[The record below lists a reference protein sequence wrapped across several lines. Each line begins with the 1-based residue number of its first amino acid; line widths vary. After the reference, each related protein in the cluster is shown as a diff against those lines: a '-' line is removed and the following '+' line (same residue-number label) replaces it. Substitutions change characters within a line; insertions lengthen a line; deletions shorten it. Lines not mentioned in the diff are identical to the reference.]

1 MKNLKIG
8 DVVITRAAITGDKEY
23 DEALAKKNGLGKI
36 ENIVTSKI
44 GKTYLVRVGENNTD
58 LKYYQ
63 GNELEIALED
73 LTEADK
79 EEVKKALYKIEEKAK
94 ETENSERTQKFLGTG
109 IELEESEMEKEAALA
124 EATEEVV
131 EDTEC
136 VEIKEDKEKED
147 KKIFVKK
154 IYEIDE
160 ELVKKQ
166 KYVLLRDSENENR
179 VLIALVKDVSKSNIK
194 LAYIR
199 EKEIEE
205 VELTAEQ
212 FAEVVA

>member
-1 MKNLKIG
+1 MKDLKIG
-8 DVVITRAAITGDKEY
+8 DVVITKATLTGDKEY

-36 ENIVTSKI
+36 ENIVTS
-44 GKTYLVRVGENNTD
+44 GNSRTYLVRVGENNAD
-58 LKYYQ
+58 LRYYQ
-63 GNELEIALED
+63 ESELEIALEN
-73 LTEADK
+73 LTAADK
-79 EEVKKALYKIEEKAK
+79 EEVKNALYKIEEKVK

-124 EATEEVV
+124 AEEA
-131 EDTEC
+131 EC
-136 VEIKEDKEKED
+136 VEVTEEKVKETKD
-147 KKIFVKK
+147 IFVKK

-160 ELVKKQ
+160 DLVRNKG
-166 KYVLLRDSENENR
+166 YVLLRDAENENR

-194 LAYIR
+194 LAYVR
-199 EKEIEE
+199 EKELEE

>member
-8 DVVITRAAITGDKEY
+8 DVVITKATLTGDKEY

-36 ENIVTSKI
+36 ENIVTS
-44 GKTYLVRVGENNTD
+44 GNSRTYLVRVGENNAD
-58 LKYYQ
+58 LRYYQ
-63 GNELEIALED
+63 ESELEIALED
-73 LTEADK
+73 LTAADK
-79 EEVKKALYKIEEKAK
+79 EEVKNALYKIEEKVK

-124 EATEEVV
+124 AEEA
-131 EDTEC
+131 EC
-136 VEIKEDKEKED
+136 VEVTEEKVKETKD
-147 KKIFVKK
+147 IFVKK

-160 ELVKKQ
+160 DLVRNKG
-166 KYVLLRDSENENR
+166 YVLLRDAENENR
-179 VLIALVKDVSKSNIK
+179 VLIALVKDVNKSNIK
-194 LAYIR
+194 LAYVR
-199 EKEIEE
+199 EKELEE

>member
-1 MKNLKIG
+1 MKDLKIG
-8 DVVITRAAITGDKEY
+8 DVVITKAEITGDKEY

-36 ENIVTSKI
+36 ENIVTS
-44 GKTYLVRVGENNTD
+44 GNSRTYLVRVGENNAD
-58 LKYYQ
+58 LRYYQ
-63 GNELEIALED
+63 ESELEIALED
-73 LTEADK
+73 LTAADK
-79 EEVKKALYKIEEKAK
+79 EEVKNALYKIEEKVK
-94 ETENSERTQKFLGTG
+94 ETEKSERTQKFLGTG
-109 IELEESEMEKEAALA
+109 IELEESEMEKEAALVA
-124 EATEEVV
+124 EEA
-131 EDTEC
+131 EC

-160 ELVKKQ
+160 ELVKNQ

>member
-1 MKNLKIG
+1 MKGLKIG
-8 DVVITRAAITGDKEY
+8 DVVITKATLTGDKEY

-36 ENIVTSKI
+36 ENIVTSRI

-63 GNELEIALED
+63 ESELEIALED

-79 EEVKKALYKIEEKAK
+79 EEVKNALYKIEEKAK
-94 ETENSERTQKFLGTG
+94 ETEKSERTQKFLGTG

-124 EATEEVV
+124 AEEA
-131 EDTEC
+131 EC
-136 VEIKEDKEKED
+136 VEVTEEKV
-147 KKIFVKK
+147 KKTKDIFVKK

-160 ELVKKQ
+160 DLVRNKG
-166 KYVLLRDSENENR
+166 YVLLRDAENENR

-194 LAYIR
+194 LAYVR
-199 EKEIEE
+199 EKELEE

-212 FAEVVA
+212 FATVVA

>member
-1 MKNLKIG
+1 MKDLKIG
-8 DVVITRAAITGDKEY
+8 DVVITKAKLTGDKEY

-36 ENIVTSKI
+36 ENIVTSRI

-63 GNELEIALED
+63 ESELEIALED

-79 EEVKKALYKIEEKAK
+79 EEVKKALYKIEEKVK
-94 ETENSERTQKFLGTG
+94 ETEKSERTQKFLGTG
-109 IELEESEMEKEAALA
+109 IELDESEMEKEAALA

-131 EDTEC
+131 EKAEC

>member
-8 DVVITRAAITGDKEY
+8 DVVITKATLTGDKEY

-36 ENIVTSKI
+36 ENIVTS
-44 GKTYLVRVGENNTD
+44 GNSRTYLVRVGENNAD
-58 LKYYQ
+58 LRYYQ
-63 GNELEIALED
+63 ESELEIALED
-73 LTEADK
+73 LTAADK
-79 EEVKKALYKIEEKAK
+79 EEVKNALYKIEEKVK

-124 EATEEVV
+124 AEEA
-131 EDTEC
+131 EC
-136 VEIKEDKEKED
+136 VEVTEEKVKETKD
-147 KKIFVKK
+147 IFVKK

-160 ELVKKQ
+160 DLVRNKG
-166 KYVLLRDSENENR
+166 YVLLRDAENENR

-194 LAYIR
+194 LAYVR
-199 EKEIEE
+199 EKELEE

-212 FAEVVA
+212 FAAVVA

>member
-36 ENIVTSKI
+36 ENIVTS
-44 GKTYLVRVGENNTD
+44 GNSKTYLVRVGENNAD
-58 LKYYQ
+58 LRYYQ
-63 GNELEIALED
+63 ESELEIALTD
-73 LTEADK
+73 LTAKDK
-79 EEVKKALYKIEEKAK
+79 EEVKNALYQIEEKVK
-94 ETENSERTQKFLGTG
+94 ETEKSERTQKFLGTG

-136 VEIKEDKEKED
+136 VEVTEEKVKETKD
-147 KKIFVKK
+147 IFVKK
-154 IYEIDE
+154 FYEIDE
-160 ELVKKQ
+160 DLVRNKG
-166 KYVLLRDSENENR
+166 YVLLRDAENENR

-194 LAYIR
+194 LAYVR
-199 EKEIEE
+199 EKELEE

-212 FAEVVA
+212 FAVVVA

>member
-8 DVVITRAAITGDKEY
+8 DVVITKATLTGDKEY

-36 ENIVTSKI
+36 ENIVTS
-44 GKTYLVRVGENNTD
+44 GNSKTYLVRVGENNAD
-58 LKYYQ
+58 LRYYQ
-63 GNELEIALED
+63 ESELEIALED
-73 LTEADK
+73 LTAADK
-79 EEVKKALYKIEEKAK
+79 EEVKNALYKIEEKVK

-124 EATEEVV
+124 AEEA
-131 EDTEC
+131 EC
-136 VEIKEDKEKED
+136 VEVTEEKVKETKD
-147 KKIFVKK
+147 IFVKK
-154 IYEIDE
+154 FYEIDE
-160 ELVKKQ
+160 DLVRNKG
-166 KYVLLRDSENENR
+166 YVLLRDAENENR

-194 LAYIR
+194 LAYVR
-199 EKEIEE
+199 EKELEE

>member
-8 DVVITRAAITGDKEY
+8 DVVITKATLTGDKEY

-36 ENIVTSKI
+36 ENIVTS
-44 GKTYLVRVGENNTD
+44 GNSRTYLVRVGENNAD
-58 LKYYQ
+58 LRYYQ
-63 GNELEIALED
+63 ESELEIALED
-73 LTEADK
+73 LTAADK
-79 EEVKKALYKIEEKAK
+79 EEVKNALYKIEEKVK

-124 EATEEVV
+124 AEEA
-131 EDTEC
+131 EC
-136 VEIKEDKEKED
+136 VEVTEEKVKETKD
-147 KKIFVKK
+147 IFVKK

-160 ELVKKQ
+160 DLVRNKG
-166 KYVLLRDSENENR
+166 YVLLRDAENENR

-194 LAYIR
+194 LAYVR
-199 EKEIEE
+199 EKELEE

>member
-8 DVVITRAAITGDKEY
+8 DVVITKATLTGDKEY

-36 ENIVTSKI
+36 ENIVTS
-44 GKTYLVRVGENNTD
+44 GNSRTYLVRVGENNAD
-58 LKYYQ
+58 LRYYQ
-63 GNELEIALED
+63 ESELEIALED
-73 LTEADK
+73 LTAADK
-79 EEVKKALYKIEEKAK
+79 EEVKNALYKIEEKVK

-124 EATEEVV
+124 A
-131 EDTEC
+131 EDAEC
-136 VEIKEDKEKED
+136 VEVTEEKVKETKD
-147 KKIFVKK
+147 IFVKK

-160 ELVKKQ
+160 DLVRNKG
-166 KYVLLRDSENENR
+166 YVLLRDAENENR

-194 LAYIR
+194 LAYVR
-199 EKEIEE
+199 EKELEE

>member
-1 MKNLKIG
+1 MKDLKIG
-8 DVVITRAAITGDKEY
+8 DVVITKATLTGDKEY

-36 ENIVTSKI
+36 ENIVTSRI

-63 GNELEIALED
+63 ESELEIALED

-94 ETENSERTQKFLGTG
+94 ETEKSERTQKFLGTG

-131 EDTEC
+131 EETEC

-160 ELVKKQ
+160 ELVKNQ

-194 LAYIR
+194 LAYVR
-199 EKEIEE
+199 EKELEE

-212 FAEVVA
+212 FAAVVA

>member
-8 DVVITRAAITGDKEY
+8 DVVITKATLTGDKEY

-36 ENIVTSKI
+36 ENIVTS
-44 GKTYLVRVGENNTD
+44 GNSRTYLVRVGENNAD
-58 LKYYQ
+58 LRYYQ
-63 GNELEIALED
+63 ESELEIALED
-73 LTEADK
+73 LTAADK
-79 EEVKKALYKIEEKAK
+79 EEVKNALYKIEEKVK

-124 EATEEVV
+124 AEEA
-131 EDTEC
+131 EC
-136 VEIKEDKEKED
+136 VEVTEEKVKETKD
-147 KKIFVKK
+147 ILVKK

-160 ELVKKQ
+160 DLVRNKG
-166 KYVLLRDSENENR
+166 YVLLRDAENENR
-179 VLIALVKDVSKSNIK
+179 VLIALVKDVNKSNIK
-194 LAYIR
+194 LAYVR
-199 EKEIEE
+199 EKELEE

>member
-1 MKNLKIG
+1 MKDLKIG
-8 DVVITRAAITGDKEY
+8 DVVITKATLTGDKEY

-36 ENIVTSKI
+36 ENIVTSRI

-63 GNELEIALED
+63 ESELEIALED

-79 EEVKKALYKIEEKAK
+79 EEVKNALYKIEEKAK
-94 ETENSERTQKFLGTG
+94 ETEKSERTQKFLGTG

-124 EATEEVV
+124 TEE
-131 EDTEC
+131 TEC
-136 VEIKEDKEKED
+136 VEVAEEKVKETKD
-147 KKIFVKK
+147 IFVKK

-160 ELVKKQ
+160 DLVRNKG
-166 KYVLLRDSENENR
+166 YVLLRDAENENR

-194 LAYIR
+194 LAYVR
-199 EKEIEE
+199 EKELEE

>member
-1 MKNLKIG
+1 MKNFKIG
-8 DVVITRAAITGDKEY
+8 DVVITKATLTGDKEY

-36 ENIVTSKI
+36 ENIVTS
-44 GKTYLVRVGENNTD
+44 GNSRTYLVRVGENNAD
-58 LKYYQ
+58 LRYYQ
-63 GNELEIALED
+63 ESELEIALED
-73 LTEADK
+73 LTAADK
-79 EEVKKALYKIEEKAK
+79 EEVKNALYKIEEKVK
-94 ETENSERTQKFLGTG
+94 ETEKSERTQKFLGTG
-109 IELEESEMEKEAALA
+109 IELDESEMEKEAALA

-131 EDTEC
+131 EKAEC

-160 ELVKKQ
+160 ELVKNQ

>member
-1 MKNLKIG
+1 MKDLKIG
-8 DVVITRAAITGDKEY
+8 DVVITKATLTGDKEY

-36 ENIVTSKI
+36 ENIVTS
-44 GKTYLVRVGENNTD
+44 GNSKTYLVRVGENNAD
-58 LKYYQ
+58 LRYYQ
-63 GNELEIALED
+63 ESELEIALED
-73 LTEADK
+73 LTAADK
-79 EEVKKALYKIEEKAK
+79 EEVKNALYKIEEKVK

-124 EATEEVV
+124 AEEA
-131 EDTEC
+131 EC
-136 VEIKEDKEKED
+136 VEVTEEKVKETKD
-147 KKIFVKK
+147 ILVKK

-160 ELVKKQ
+160 DLVRNKG
-166 KYVLLRDSENENR
+166 YVLLRDAENENR

-194 LAYIR
+194 LAYVR
-199 EKEIEE
+199 EKELEE

>member
-63 GNELEIALED
+63 ENELEIALED